1 MAQAD
6 PMNAEAESGVD
17 TVERASRFDR
27 WVARTGLWLDRL
39 ALVFLV
45 TVLLQWLYINPPAW
59 LNDSLQG
66 IQLFV
71 WAAFA
76 VDYVTR
82 VALTADRW
90 DYIRRH
96 RADLLMVLVP
106 MLRMLRVVLL
116 LRKSLRAVS
125 TERIAG
131 SLLTIVGA
139 VVVGAAVLQW
149 NIERQQ
155 PEANIR
161 TFEEALWWAVVT
173 TTTVG
178 YGDYYPTSFQG
189 RLVGVT
195 LMIVG
200 IGLIGT
206 VSATIA
212 SWFVARKPTYAD
224 PATDGEPSPVEP
236 GVPEVG
242 PTAVAL
248 DADQIRQILDRLEAM
263 AAEQSSLRQLLEY
276 RERDRADG

>member
-1 MAQAD
+1 MAHTDRITPGAQPEVVAD
-6 PMNAEAESGVD
+6 
-17 TVERASRFDR
+17 RADRFDR
-27 WVARTGLWLDRL
+27 WAVRTGPWLDRL

-45 TVLLQWLYINPPAW
+45 TVILQWLYIDPPAW
-59 LNDSLQG
+59 LDEALQG
-66 IQLFV
+66 IQLVV
-71 WAAFA
+71 WGAFA

-82 VALTADRW
+82 VILVANRW
-90 DYIRRH
+90 DYVRQH
-96 RADLLMVLVP
+96 KADLLMVLVP

-116 LRKSLRAVS
+116 LRKSLRSVS
-125 TERIAG
+125 TERITG
-131 SLLTIVGA
+131 SLLTIVAA
-139 VVVGAAVLQW
+139 VVLGAAVLEW

-155 PEANIR
+155 PDSNIQ
-161 TFEEALWWAVVT
+161 TFGEALWWAVVT

-178 YGDYYPTSFQG
+178 YGDFFPTSPQG
-189 RLVGVT
+189 RIVGGA

-212 SWFVARKPTYAD
+212 SWFVARKPAHAD

-236 GVPEVG
+236 GAPEVG

-248 DADQIRQILDRLEAM
+248 DGDQIRQILDRLDAM
-263 AAEQSSLRQLLEY
+263 AAEQSSLRQLLES